1 MQILLEDQLFF
12 LMFDQPLKIMN
23 NFFNQ
28 KIIIDL

>member
-1 MQILLEDQLFF
+1 MQILLEDLFF